1 MPLVPSGLRS
11 AAVAPSTF
19 FALVLHLNGL
29 LALELQ
35 APEDSESLASLVY
48 SLAVSLEA
56 VLDAER
62 GLKPS
67 VRKGAVKKT
76 RRTLRTNST
85 ALPAI
90 LRLLTAPAAGSSA
103 PSATKLLPL
112 LGLAIDVCL
121 HLRAKGEET
130 KGGPGGVGEGYVAEV
145 KDAVLDCWK
154 AGALNATGTQGAHI
168 WVRSARGSAS
178 LNASTSVLTS
188 CRFLLS
194 FRQSSLRMFF
204 QRFLDQ
210 AAFDALLAA
219 SEKTFVKS
227 PETGFVALSATI
239 PHIAWFSL
247 GPYAS
252 TKLLTPILLHA
263 KSPKAE
269 VRAAAVAFFKALV
282 AKLDQD
288 LEAGVQAEAAI
299 LDEMLGLLKAGK
311 TANADHRISLYSM
324 IRLFP
329 ASPATAA
336 KVVAILPAQ
345 IAKETTSEPALVS
358 LLQTLSANLAVTL
371 AANDA
376 IPAAAMTALQKE
388 LASPKAA
395 TRRAVVVCVG
405 DALWTLGEAPERWT
419 EQADKFAEVA
429 GKTLTDVSLKN
440 VSANALTAAAGVG
453 EGFVA
458 AAVLLGPLSRS
469 KSAVISA

>member
-1 MPLVPSGLRS
+1 
-11 AAVAPSTF
+11 
-19 FALVLHLNGL
+19 
-29 LALELQ
+29 
-35 APEDSESLASLVY
+35 
-48 SLAVSLEA
+48 
-56 VLDAER
+56 
-62 GLKPS
+62 
-67 VRKGAVKKT
+67 
-76 RRTLRTNST
+76 
-85 ALPAI
+85 
-90 LRLLTAPAAGSSA
+90 
-103 PSATKLLPL
+103 
-112 LGLAIDVCL
+112 
-121 HLRAKGEET
+121 
-130 KGGPGGVGEGYVAEV
+130 
-145 KDAVLDCWK
+145 
-154 AGALNATGTQGAHI
+154 
-168 WVRSARGSAS
+168 
-178 LNASTSVLTS
+178 
-188 CRFLLS
+188 
-194 FRQSSLRMFF
+194 MFF

-210 AAFDALLAA
+210 AAFDALLVA

-239 PHIAWFSL
+239 PHIASFSL

-252 TKLLTPILLHA
+252 TKLLAPVLLHA
-263 KSPKAE
+263 KSTKAE
-269 VRAAAVAFFKALV
+269 VRTAAVSFFAALV

-288 LEAGVQAEAAI
+288 LEAGAQAEAAI
-299 LDEMLGLLKAGK
+299 LDEMLALIKSGK

-324 IRLFP
+324 IRFFP

-358 LLQTLSANLAVTL
+358 LLQTLSTNLAVTL
-371 AANDA
+371 AANEA

-405 DALWTLGEAPERWT
+405 DTLWTLGESPERWT

-429 GKTLTDVSLKN
+429 GKTLADVSLKN

-469 KSAVISA
+469 KSAAISEPSLPQQVDMGSFADRLHPPPFLQRPCSRRTPSSKASLRPRPSRPSCCGRRLSAALPRPRRRFGSCVVSRPLSAASTTSSPRTRP